1 MYDLNAFTPAQAA
14 DPSLPAELIAQLA
27 AARPDL
33 HAALLENPSM
43 YPQLR
48 QWIID
53 TNAQREPQFV
63 YGSGVAAPSGAFPS
77 QSQADYFPAPGS
89 GPVPQTQVSQQSEA
103 PVPGQYASA
112 QVQAPASAVGEA
124 VDWSWAQPRQSGPL
138 QDLEAFANGKRV
150 REPGQGRGGSAL
162 VWGIGAFIAL
172 CVGVIAIVWSGVL

>member
-33 HAALLENPSM
+33 HAVLLENPSM

-77 QSQADYFPAPGS
+77 Q
-89 GPVPQTQVSQQSEA
+89 PQVLPQSEA

-112 QVQAPASAVGEA
+112 QDQAPASVVGEA

-172 CVGVIAIVWSGVL
+172 CAGVIAIVWSGVL

>member
-53 TNAQREPQFV
+53 TNAQREPHFV
-63 YGSGVAAPSGAFPS
+63 YGSGVVAADGAFPA
-77 QSQADYFPAPGS
+77 QSQADYFPIPGTERAP
-89 GPVPQTQVSQQSEA
+89 QAQFSQQSEA

-124 VDWSWAQPRQSGPL
+124 VDWSWRETANSGPL

-172 CVGVIAIVWSGVL
+172 CAGVIAIVWSGVL

>member
-33 HAALLENPSM
+33 HAVLLENPSM

-77 QSQADYFPAPGS
+77 QPQAGYFPIPQS
-89 GPVPQTQVSQQSEA
+89 GPAPQT
-103 PVPGQYASA
+103 PD
-112 QVQAPASAVGEA
+112 QAPASVVGEA

-172 CVGVIAIVWSGVL
+172 CAGVIAIVWSGVL

>member
-53 TNAQREPQFV
+53 TNAHREPQFV
-63 YGSGVAAPSGAFPS
+63 YGSGVVAADGAFPA
-77 QSQADYFPAPGS
+77 QPQADYFPIPGS
-89 GPVPQTQVSQQSEA
+89 DRAPQAQFSQQSEA
-103 PVPGQYASA
+103 PVPGQY
-112 QVQAPASAVGEA
+112 APASAVGEA
-124 VDWSWAQPRQSGPL
+124 VDWSWRETANSGPL

-172 CVGVIAIVWSGVL
+172 CAGVIAIVWSGVL

>member
-43 YPQLR
+43 YPLLR

-53 TNAQREPQFV
+53 TNAQREPHFV
-63 YGSGVAAPSGAFPS
+63 YGSGVVAADGAFPA
-77 QSQADYFPAPGS
+77 QPQADYFPIPGTERAP
-89 GPVPQTQVSQQSEA
+89 QAQFSQQSEA

-124 VDWSWAQPRQSGPL
+124 VDWSWRETANSGPL

-172 CVGVIAIVWSGVL
+172 CAGVIAIVWSGVL

>member
-33 HAALLENPSM
+33 HAVLLENPSM

-77 QSQADYFPAPGS
+77 QPQADYFPIPGS
-89 GPVPQTQVSQQSEA
+89 GPAPQTQVSPQSEA
-103 PVPGQYASA
+103 PVPGQYSSA
-112 QVQAPASAVGEA
+112 QDQAPASVVGEA

-150 REPGQGRGGSAL
+150 REPGQGGGGSAL

-172 CVGVIAIVWSGVL
+172 CAGVIAIVWSGVL

>member
-33 HAALLENPSM
+33 HAVLLENPSM

-77 QSQADYFPAPGS
+77 PPQADYFSIPGS
-89 GPVPQTQVSQQSEA
+89 GPAPQTQVSPQSEA

-112 QVQAPASAVGEA
+112 QVQAPASVVGET

-162 VWGIGAFIAL
+162 AWGIGAFIAL
-172 CVGVIAIVWSGVL
+172 CAGVIAIVWSGVL

>member
-33 HAALLENPSM
+33 HAVLLENPSM

-77 QSQADYFPAPGS
+77 QPQADYFPIPGS
-89 GPVPQTQVSQQSEA
+89 SPAPQTQVSPQSEA

-112 QVQAPASAVGEA
+112 QDQAPASVVGEA
-124 VDWSWAQPRQSGPL
+124 VDWSWRETANSGPL

-162 VWGIGAFIAL
+162 AWGIGAFIAL
-172 CVGVIAIVWSGVL
+172 CAGVIAIVWSGVL

>member
-33 HAALLENPSM
+33 HAVLLENPSM

-63 YGSGVAAPSGAFPS
+63 YGSGVASP
-77 QSQADYFPAPGS
+77 
-89 GPVPQTQVSQQSEA
+89 QSEA

-162 VWGIGAFIAL
+162 AWGIGAFIAL
-172 CVGVIAIVWSGVL
+172 CAGVIAIVWSGVL

>member
-43 YPQLR
+43 YPLLR

-53 TNAQREPQFV
+53 TNAQREPHFV
-63 YGSGVAAPSGAFPS
+63 YGSGVVAADGAFPA
-77 QSQADYFPAPGS
+77 QPQADYFPIPGTERAP
-89 GPVPQTQVSQQSEA
+89 QAQFSQQSEA
-103 PVPGQYASA
+103 PVPGQYASV
-112 QVQAPASAVGEA
+112 QDQAPASVVGEA

-172 CVGVIAIVWSGVL
+172 CAGVIAIVWSGVL

>member
-33 HAALLENPSM
+33 HAVLLENPSM

-77 QSQADYFPAPGS
+77 QPQADYFPIPGS
-89 GPVPQTQVSQQSEA
+89 SPAPQTQVSQQSEA

-124 VDWSWAQPRQSGPL
+124 VDWNWAQPRQSGPL

-162 VWGIGAFIAL
+162 AWGIGAFIVL
-172 CVGVIAIVWSGVL
+172 CAGVIAIVWSGVL

>member
-63 YGSGVAAPSGAFPS
+63 YGSGVVAANGEFPS
-77 QSQADYFPAPGS
+77 QPQADYFPIPGTERAP
-89 GPVPQTQVSQQSEA
+89 QAQFSQQSEA

-112 QVQAPASAVGEA
+112 QVQAPASTLGEA

-150 REPGQGRGGSAL
+150 REPGQGRGGSAFA
-162 VWGIGAFIAL
+162 WGIGAFIAL
-172 CVGVIAIVWSGVL
+172 CAGVIAIVWSGVL

>member
-33 HAALLENPSM
+33 HAVLLENPSM

-77 QSQADYFPAPGS
+77 Q
-89 GPVPQTQVSQQSEA
+89 PQTQVLPQSEA

-112 QVQAPASAVGEA
+112 QDQAPASVVGEA

-172 CVGVIAIVWSGVL
+172 CAGVIAIVWSGVL

>member
-33 HAALLENPSM
+33 HAVLLENPSM

-77 QSQADYFPAPGS
+77 QPQADYFPVPGS
-89 GPVPQTQVSQQSEA
+89 GPAPQTQVLPQSDA

-112 QVQAPASAVGEA
+112 QVQAPASAVEEA
-124 VDWSWAQPRQSGPL
+124 VDWSWAQPRQSGTL

-162 VWGIGAFIAL
+162 AWGIGAFITL
-172 CVGVIAIVWSGVL
+172 CAGVIAIVWSGVL

>member
-63 YGSGVAAPSGAFPS
+63 YGSGVVAANGEFPS
-77 QSQADYFPAPGS
+77 QPQADYFPIPGTDRAP
-89 GPVPQTQVSQQSEA
+89 QAQFSQQSEA
-103 PVPGQYASA
+103 PVPEQYASA
-112 QVQAPASAVGEA
+112 QVQAPASVVGEA

-172 CVGVIAIVWSGVL
+172 CAGVIAIVWSGVL

>member
-33 HAALLENPSM
+33 HAVLLENPSM

-63 YGSGVAAPSGAFPS
+63 YGSGVPRQVEHFPLSLKLTTS
-77 QSQADYFPAPGS
+77 QSPKAALRRRLRS
-89 GPVPQTQVSQQSEA
+89 C
-103 PVPGQYASA
+103 
-112 QVQAPASAVGEA
+112 
-124 VDWSWAQPRQSGPL
+124 R
-138 QDLEAFANGKRV
+138 RV
-150 REPGQGRGGSAL
+150 RHRSQDSTPRRR
-162 VWGIGAFIAL
+162 IRHRPR
-172 CVGVIAIVWSGVL
+172 

>member
-43 YPQLR
+43 YPLLR

-53 TNAQREPQFV
+53 TNAQREPHFV
-63 YGSGVAAPSGAFPS
+63 YGSGVVAADGAFPA
-77 QSQADYFPAPGS
+77 QPQADYFPIPGTERAP
-89 GPVPQTQVSQQSEA
+89 QAQFSQQSEA

-124 VDWSWAQPRQSGPL
+124 VDWSWRETANSGPL

-172 CVGVIAIVWSGVL
+172 CAGAIAIVWSGVL

>member
-43 YPQLR
+43 YPLLR

-53 TNAQREPQFV
+53 TNAQREPHFV
-63 YGSGVAAPSGAFPS
+63 YGSGVVAADGAFPA
-77 QSQADYFPAPGS
+77 QPQADYFPIPGTERAP
-89 GPVPQTQVSQQSEA
+89 QAQFAQQSEA

-124 VDWSWAQPRQSGPL
+124 VDWSWRETANSGPL

-172 CVGVIAIVWSGVL
+172 CAGVIAIVWSGVL

>member
-63 YGSGVAAPSGAFPS
+63 YGSGVVAADGAFPA
-77 QSQADYFPAPGS
+77 QPQADYFPIPGTDRAP
-89 GPVPQTQVSQQSEA
+89 QAQFSQHSEA
-103 PVPGQYASA
+103 PVPGQYASV

-124 VDWSWAQPRQSGPL
+124 VDWSWRETANSGPL

-162 VWGIGAFIAL
+162 VWGIGAVIAL
-172 CVGVIAIVWSGVL
+172 CAGVIAIVWSGVL

>member
-53 TNAQREPQFV
+53 NHTYERTVDQYREL
-63 YGSGVAAPSGAFPS
+63 
-77 QSQADYFPAPGS
+77 
-89 GPVPQTQVSQQSEA
+89 
-103 PVPGQYASA
+103 YA
-112 QVQAPASAVGEA
+112 E
-124 VDWSWAQPRQSGPL
+124 
-138 QDLEAFANGKRV
+138 
-150 REPGQGRGGSAL
+150 
-162 VWGIGAFIAL
+162 
-172 CVGVIAIVWSGVL
+172 IVKTYL